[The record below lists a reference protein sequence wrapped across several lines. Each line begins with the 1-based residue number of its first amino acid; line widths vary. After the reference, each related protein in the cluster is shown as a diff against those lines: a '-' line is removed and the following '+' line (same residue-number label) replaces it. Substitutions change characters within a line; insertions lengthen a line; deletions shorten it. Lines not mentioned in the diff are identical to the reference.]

1 MTCTCCTTDTVKE
14 EGLLHGA
21 VGLLR
26 AQPLLRLR
34 DRYPGA
40 FAGSVAALMA
50 TSRYTGPTAQ
60 QAISECFVLTALRMI
75 RPPSLVR
82 AQVRSSRPRVLEWL
96 SAYPVLSCVCVL
108 ADPPQPRAP

>member
-1 MTCTCCTTDTVKE
+1 MTCTCCNADTVKE

-82 AQVRSSRPRVLEWL
+82 AQVWSSSTCVPVCLRL
-96 SAYPVLSCVCVL
+96 SVAVPLH
-108 ADPPQPRAP
+108 P